1 MGLRLISTLFSFGA
15 HKKQAKMQEIQ
26 FQVSKINAKYAAH
39 EGNKAMKR
47 RKQMEI
53 MALYRK
59 NDVNPMGSM
68 SSIFTTMPV
77 FLAI

>member
-1 MGLRLISTLFSFGA
+1 
-15 HKKQAKMQEIQ
+15 MQEIQ

-59 NDVNPMGSM
+59 NNINPMGSLG
-68 SSIFTTMPV
+68 SIFTTMPV